1 MNKSGVRWLVVLVGA
16 LGLIVSAAAQ
26 NRNLQVEVVTIAT
39 QPVNATQ
46 RNDVQDP
53 LVDAAAV
60 LPSTIDDLVLLLRSY
75 TPDVERVKLLRAEM
89 LAAVAD
95 NPDPAEL
102 AIAWHKKALA
112 ADELQDEELRYE
124 FLQKALA
131 YARQSEKSNHAD
143 IGGTWRLRGDMNGT
157 AGKLQGIPAQQDLLV
172 PFAQEIL
179 ASKQNF
185 GILIGVFEHIV
196 KNYVHLGDLASAREN
211 LTRME
216 SVFRNVSARNGR
228 SLQVPR
234 WADQVESSRAFL
246 LSHEGKF
253 TEAERAY
260 GAALR
265 QNEESIRVLAARQ
278 AQAKWAPPEIRLLKQ
293 GDSNRIFLAQ
303 LYLQQERLNEAEL
316 LLRDVLKRSLVR
328 DGRNSI
334 LVGRALMALSLVF
347 TNRGR
352 YAEAV
357 VLAEWSVR
365 TLQESGLSEK
375 SPPRINAGIG
385 LANALVPVGRIAEAV
400 ALIDQIRVGLS
411 ADERLETGFG
421 RGTLLSIRAMIL
433 AGRFNDA
440 LRDGD
445 SLLQHNLNHYGP
457 ERYATAESRAY
468 RAMALHRVGRVDEAR
483 KEFEQSVAMLLDP
496 SKTSG
501 KAGASVARTN
511 RLKLILNEYLNVLV
525 GNKGTRS
532 AKDTEEAFRVSD
544 VARWQSVQKAVSGS
558 ALRAAA
564 GTPELGAQIKKVQ
577 DADDEMQAV
586 YKNLISQRSAPPDK
600 QLPVVI
606 KAMEDRIAALQK
618 AQQSDLVEIRRKF
631 PQYDALVNPRPASF
645 ATARKVLQPNE
656 ALLSIYVTVN
666 GTYVWATGPDGVLRF
681 HFSEQK
687 TAWVAGQVKRLRD
700 SVDLTAGISPD
711 RMRFDLQ
718 AGAAVYQELMAPVEA
733 AWDKADTLL
742 VVANESLGQIPFSM
756 LPTSDAVLGAVS
768 GGLPL
773 SQFRQ
778 VPWLARKVAV
788 AYLPSVSALVTLRAL
803 PSTRS
808 QREPFIGYGDPDFGR
823 GGVSAGTRAVA
834 KMRNLSIKHA
844 AVWDDN
850 KTSADAVPNALAV
863 TEETPVLMQLPD
875 TREEITAIA
884 TALSANLQ
892 TDTFFGAQANRQNV
906 LAADL
911 KRRRVVAFATHGLV
925 SGDLPGLDQPALALS
940 PAEGRPVSD
949 GLLKLEDILK
959 LSLDADLVVLSA
971 CNTAAADGTGAEAVS
986 GLGRGFFYAGARSV
1000 LATHWPVETVSAR
1013 QLVTHLFERYSQ
1025 DGKLTRAQALR
1036 RAMVTLIDTEV
1047 AKDSRGVPTNAYAH
1061 PAFWAPYALYG
1072 DPGR

>member
-1 MNKSGVRWLVVLVGA
+1 
-16 LGLIVSAAAQ
+16 
-26 NRNLQVEVVTIAT
+26 
-39 QPVNATQ
+39 
-46 RNDVQDP
+46 
-53 LVDAAAV
+53 
-60 LPSTIDDLVLLLRSY
+60 
-75 TPDVERVKLLRAEM
+75 
-89 LAAVAD
+89 
-95 NPDPAEL
+95 
-102 AIAWHKKALA
+102 
-112 ADELQDEELRYE
+112 
-124 FLQKALA
+124 
-131 YARQSEKSNHAD
+131 
-143 IGGTWRLRGDMNGT
+143 
-157 AGKLQGIPAQQDLLV
+157 
-172 PFAQEIL
+172 
-179 ASKQNF
+179 
-185 GILIGVFEHIV
+185 
-196 KNYVHLGDLASAREN
+196 
-211 LTRME
+211 
-216 SVFRNVSARNGR
+216 
-228 SLQVPR
+228 
-234 WADQVESSRAFL
+234 
-246 LSHEGKF
+246 
-253 TEAERAY
+253 
-260 GAALR
+260 
-265 QNEESIRVLAARQ
+265 
-278 AQAKWAPPEIRLLKQ
+278 
-293 GDSNRIFLAQ
+293 
-303 LYLQQERLNEAEL
+303 
-316 LLRDVLKRSLVR
+316 
-328 DGRNSI
+328 
-334 LVGRALMALSLVF
+334 
-347 TNRGR
+347 
-352 YAEAV
+352 
-357 VLAEWSVR
+357 
-365 TLQESGLSEK
+365 
-375 SPPRINAGIG
+375 
-385 LANALVPVGRIAEAV
+385 
-400 ALIDQIRVGLS
+400 
-411 ADERLETGFG
+411 
-421 RGTLLSIRAMIL
+421 
-433 AGRFNDA
+433 
-440 LRDGD
+440 
-445 SLLQHNLNHYGP
+445 
-457 ERYATAESRAY
+457 
-468 RAMALHRVGRVDEAR
+468 
-483 KEFEQSVAMLLDP
+483 
-496 SKTSG
+496 
-501 KAGASVARTN
+501 
-511 RLKLILNEYLNVLV
+511 LKLILNEYLNVLV

-711 RMRFDLQ
+711 RMRFDLR

-756 LPTSDAVLGAVS
+756 LPTSDAALGAVS

-823 GGVSAGTRAVA
+823 GGASAGTRAVA